1 MPHRDDTEIPSAEAR
16 DRLSE
21 ILNRAGLLKER
32 IVLTR
37 YGKGL
42 AAVVPIEDL
51 ETIEAIEA
59 IEDRL
64 DLEDARTAAAEAEQ
78 KGSRSWHDVKA
89 ELGL

>member
-1 MPHRDDTEIPSAEAR
+1 MQHRDEEEIPSTEAR

-32 IVLTR
+32 IILTR

-51 ETIEAIEA
+51 EMIEALENRI
-59 IEDRL
+59 
-64 DLEDARTAAAEAEQ
+64 DLEEARQAVAEAEQ
-78 KGSRSWHDVKA
+78 EGSRSWKDVKA
-89 ELGL
+89 ALGL